1 MSLDLGF
8 PHGIKALKTLT
19 SVFRSFP
26 FCLPHL
32 FHKYIHKASHPKSC
46 SFRKLITKISPLHQ
60 NRQNPYYPIRI
71 QVCTRSHARPIA
83 SKILRSLHA
92 LPHHQVLVLPLLATD
107 SSGHH
112 FHSIDWRPIY
122 PNPSETASMEKS
134 CAATCGYKKLTTDPR
149 SSHAA
154 ISRECHA
161 SPNQIFD
168 PRLSWPR
175 SVTRYCLQINLK
187 KKKKKKARK
196 LATTSEEKKNH
207 FILGF
212 VCILFFIYF
221 VCNIE
226 KKKKKKKGET
236 FMGYIYFD

>member
-1 MSLDLGF
+1 MNILGLISQLIGIKTLKLTLSLSISLLYFSLSLDLGF

-92 LPHHQVLVLPLLATD
+92 LPYHQVLVLPLLATD

-122 PNPSETASMEKS
+122 PNPS
-134 CAATCGYKKLTTDPR
+134 CY
-149 SSHAA
+149 
-154 ISRECHA
+154 
-161 SPNQIFD
+161 PN
-168 PRLSWPR
+168 
-175 SVTRYCLQINLK
+175 INL
-187 KKKKKKARK
+187 RGGV
-196 LATTSEEKKNH
+196 
-207 FILGF
+207 I
-212 VCILFFIYF
+212 
-221 VCNIE
+221 
-226 KKKKKKKGET
+226 
-236 FMGYIYFD
+236 